1 MGAVGAHGV
10 DLILHLCKEYLAAF
24 NTFNLSFLLL
34 TILQVDAS
42 QALELVFGG
51 HCP

>member
-10 DLILHLCKEYLAAF
+10 DLILHLCKEHLAAF
-24 NTFNLSFLLL
+24 DTFDFSFLLL
-34 TILQVDAS
+34 TVLQVDAS
-42 QALELVFGG
+42 QALELVFGS